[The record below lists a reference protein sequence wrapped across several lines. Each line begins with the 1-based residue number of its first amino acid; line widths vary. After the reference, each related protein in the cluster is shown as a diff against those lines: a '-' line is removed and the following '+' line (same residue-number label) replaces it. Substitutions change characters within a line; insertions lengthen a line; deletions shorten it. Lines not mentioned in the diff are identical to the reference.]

1 MSENPKGT
9 IGQHFVPRFYLEN
22 FTNHGLLCVYD
33 RDSKRFF
40 DSTPD
45 KMCKQ
50 RFLYETKWDSA
61 DPKLGKYVLYNK
73 LEKRFSE
80 NETKWSVIIRK
91 IIKLFDNNSH
101 KMPSGLICSKA
112 EKDDIAEFIA
122 CTFLRHPIQMKNT
135 IDYYADL
142 IADDSQ
148 LDLIH
153 TIGDLFDIWGWG
165 SPKSLLEH
173 SVKTMSFDSEIDGS
187 PINVL
192 KSNIKQMNMFFICN
206 NDSSFMTSSFPVLGM
221 DGLYQQVFF
230 PISPRIII
238 CCSDSP
244 DTRDKRNRFN
254 QATEGSVDILNTM
267 YLAQSVKNCQYLIA
281 HDKSVIA
288 KAIDMKMN

>member
-22 FTNHGLLCVYD
+22 FSNHGFLCVYD

-50 RFLYETKWDSA
+50 RLLYETKWDSA
-61 DPKLGKYVLYNK
+61 DPKLGKYVLYNQ
-73 LEKRFSE
+73 LEKRFSD
-80 NETKWSVIIRK
+80 NETKWSVIIHK
-91 IIKLFDNNSH
+91 IIRLFNANNY
-101 KMPSGLICSKA
+101 KMPSGLVCSKT

-142 IADDSQ
+142 ITGDSQ
-148 LDLIH
+148 LDIIH
-153 TIGDLFDIWGWG
+153 AIGDLFDMWGWG

-173 SVKTMSFDSEIDGS
+173 SVKSMSFDSQIDGS

-206 NDSSFMTSSFPVLGM
+206 NDSSFMTSSFPVLGL
-221 DGLYQQVFF
+221 GGPYQQVFF

-254 QATEGSVDILNTM
+254 QTTEESVDILNTM
-267 YLAQSVKNCQYLIA
+267 YLTQSVENCRYLIA
-281 HDKSVIA
+281 HEKSVIN
-288 KAIDMKMN
+288 KAINMNI

>member
-1 MSENPKGT
+1 MSETPKGT
-9 IGQHFVPRFYLEN
+9 IGQHFVPRFYLDN
-22 FTNHGLLCVYD
+22 FTNHGFLCVYD

-50 RFLYETKWDSA
+50 RLLYETKWESA
-61 DPKLGKYVLYNK
+61 DPKLGKYVLYNQ

-91 IIKLFDNNSH
+91 IIKLFETNSH
-101 KMPSGLICSKA
+101 KMPSGLICSKTEKA
-112 EKDDIAEFIA
+112 EIAEFIA
-122 CTFLRHPIQMKNT
+122 CTYLRHPIQMKNT

-142 IADDSQ
+142 MTGDSQ

-153 TIGDLFDIWGWG
+153 AIGDLFDMWGWG

-173 SVKTMSFDSEIDGS
+173 SVKSMSFDPQIDGS

-192 KSNIKQMNMFFICN
+192 KSNIEQMNMFFICN
-206 NDSSFMTSSFPVLGM
+206 TDSSFMTSSFPVLGM

-238 CCSDSP
+238 CCSEAP
-244 DTRDKRNRFN
+244 DTRNKRNRFN
-254 QATEGSVDILNTM
+254 QATEESVDILNTM
-267 YLAQSVKNCQYLIA
+267 YFAQSVDTCRYLIA
-281 HDKSVIA
+281 HEKSVIQRA
-288 KAIDMKMN
+288 LNN